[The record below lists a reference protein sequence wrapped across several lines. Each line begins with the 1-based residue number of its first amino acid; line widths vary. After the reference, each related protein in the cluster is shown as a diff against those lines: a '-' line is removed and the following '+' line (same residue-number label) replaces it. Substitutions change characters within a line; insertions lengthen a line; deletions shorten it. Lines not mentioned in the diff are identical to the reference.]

1 MGQEI
6 TGRNGTGL
14 VKYEAACRALAEARA
29 VDEVT
34 DIRAKAEA
42 MRVYAAQAKN
52 KQLEVDAAEIRIR
65 AERRLGQLI
74 AEQKAAE
81 GLNKGGRPAEKTGSE
96 KEPVSSP
103 VLKSAPKTVPTLAE
117 AGIDKKLSSRAQK
130 LAAVPDEQFEAEVAD
145 WRGRIEDEN
154 ARVTTRLEQAGEV
167 AQRSTELADLR
178 QQVMELGD
186 LLAGFSTAT
195 EGEQAAAKEIA
206 RLQGKLRVV
215 ETQRDTAMEKCNQLI
230 REVKSLRR
238 RLGEKA

>member
-1 MGQEI
+1 MGQDI
-6 TGRNGTGL
+6 AGRNGTGL
-14 VKYEAACRALAEARA
+14 AKYEAACRALAEARA

-42 MRVYAAQAKN
+42 MRAYAAQAKN

-74 AEQKAAE
+74 AEQKATE
-81 GLNKGGRPAEKTGSE
+81 GLNQGGRPPEKTGS
-96 KEPVSSP
+96 KSEPVS
-103 VLKSAPKTVPTLAE
+103 VARQEAPAQPVPTLAE

-130 LAAVPDEQFEAEVAD
+130 LAAVPEDQFEAEVAD
-145 WRGRIEDEN
+145 WRGRVEQEN
-154 ARVTTRLEQAGEV
+154 ARVTVRLESAGEV
-167 AQRSTELADLR
+167 AQRSTEIADLR

-186 LLAGFSTAT
+186 LLQGFSAASD
-195 EGEQAAAKEIA
+195 GEQAAAKEIA
-206 RLQGKLRVV
+206 RLHGQLRVV

-238 RLGEKA
+238 RLGEKV